1 MEVKKKYSSQLILGF
16 FCQNCICSERLLG
29 ICRYV
34 AFTAETKRKLRVI
47 ACIKRSP
54 RSFARYNLSAQTKC
68 LDDGTI
74 ALDVAVVEIVKQG
87 TAFSYQLGQ

>member
-1 MEVKKKYSSQLILGF
+1 M
-16 FCQNCICSERLLG
+16 CSEVLLV

-34 AFTAETKRKLRVI
+34 AFPAETKRKLRVI

-54 RSFARYNLSAQTKC
+54 SSFARNNLSAKTKC